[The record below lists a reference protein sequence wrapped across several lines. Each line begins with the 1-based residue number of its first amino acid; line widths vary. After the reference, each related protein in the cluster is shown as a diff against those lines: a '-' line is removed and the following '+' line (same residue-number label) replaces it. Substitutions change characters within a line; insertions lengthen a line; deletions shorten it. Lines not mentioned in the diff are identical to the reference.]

1 MVVWVASLESIL
13 LDKHQL
19 TARQTRTGGKTTC
32 RVKSWKRG
40 MTRPVSSTTGHRC
53 GKGGLMYG
61 KGHVRG
67 GRGGWRKQGGGGG
80 KGGVCSGE
88 AETKRVDN
96 MACTVKERT
105 AKEKN

>member
-1 MVVWVASLESIL
+1 MGMGMSVA
-13 LDKHQL
+13 
-19 TARQTRTGGKTTC
+19 GGE
-32 RVKSWKRG
+32 
-40 MTRPVSSTTGHRC
+40 
-53 GKGGLMYG
+53 GG
-61 KGHVRG
+61 G
-67 GRGGWRKQGGGGG
+67 GREGGGG